1 LFDEVKT
8 MMFFRMTA
16 PVCATKLKTES
27 FYQKPEFLTMR
38 RENIFFKHY
47 QDILRVFLV
56 SLVLVSGIAS
66 LSCTE
71 NAVTKTKAS
80 SALIAQ
86 VALRQQQ
93 LATPTEDRLQQM
105 QSMGMR
111 TDDLGTQRIFV
122 YLKQRLN
129 PAQITELTG
138 LGITVYPDS
147 WIPPVGNHSEG
158 FVLADMPVGKLDAL
172 AAEDFVIR
180 LDTAEQQLQPQVQ
193 PQSDP
198 N

>member
-1 LFDEVKT
+1 MKQL
-8 MMFFRMTA
+8 
-16 PVCATKLKTES
+16 
-27 FYQKPEFLTMR
+27 
-38 RENIFFKHY
+38 NIFFKHY
-47 QDILRVFLV
+47 QDILRMFLV
-56 SLVLVSGIAS
+56 SLILVSGIAS

-93 LATPTEDRLQQM
+93 MATPTSDKLQQM

-111 TDDLGTQRIFV
+111 TDYLGTQRIFV
-122 YLKQRLN
+122 YLAQRLN

-138 LGITVYPDS
+138 LGITVYSDS
-147 WIPPVGNHSEG
+147 WIPPVGNHPEG
-158 FVLADMPVGKLDAL
+158 FVLADMPVDKLDEL

-180 LDTAEQQLQPQVQ
+180 LDTAEQQLQPQMQ

-198 N
+198 H

>member
-1 LFDEVKT
+1 MVNQVSL
-8 MMFFRMTA
+8 
-16 PVCATKLKTES
+16 
-27 FYQKPEFLTMR
+27 
-38 RENIFFKHY
+38 FFKHY
-47 QDILRVFLV
+47 QAILRVFLV
-56 SLVLVSGIAS
+56 SLILLSGIAS

-93 LATPTEDRLQQM
+93 LATPTADRLQQM

-111 TDDLGTQRIFV
+111 TGDLGTQRIFV
-122 YLKQRLN
+122 YLAQRLTQRQTDN
-129 PAQITELTG
+129 LQS
-138 LGITVYPDS
+138 LGITIYPDS
-147 WIPPVGNHSEG
+147 WIPPVGNHPEG
-158 FVLADMPVGKLDAL
+158 FVLADMPVDKLDEL

-180 LDTAEQQLQPQVQ
+180 LDTAEQQLQPQMQ

-198 N
+198 H